1 MTARIVMPMLSAM
14 PTPTI
19 MLSRLRQRFN
29 ALRSGYGR
37 RRARLGAAAPRTSA
51 VRAGARLS
59 VATGGLES
67 LLVEEPGLVGQMA
80 KCQLAGVGR
89 SVGVV
94 VVGVRRQTAVD
105 QIGEGFSQTLEGWR
119 GDTRRELVDTQQAE
133 RNHPHDVRGHLRL
146 EVRPHELGGLHAADK
161 LSAEDK
167 SLVVEGRIPA
177 TQVVADDAGIVEKDG
192 KQERTVAHRQDA
204 VAVNGPQGAAHRIG
218 ADAVADVVEEPQ
230 SVADQGGLE
239 QRVLAGVLVLDPLD
253 RVVDLNPAAERMLGR
268 TATAAIGRPLSEL
281 LAELSD
287 LIDGAGPPAD
297 RHEITLGS
305 AAQTH
310 HYEVRV
316 SALRGRDANSPVTG
330 RVIVLADITL
340 RKAAEE
346 SVRASHQFIQEVI
359 ANAGEGIVVYDREL
373 RLVVWNPFMQ
383 RVTGLTAEQVIG
395 QRVMDLQPDLT
406 GERTALLAQ
415 AMDGATV
422 RSGDLRFNIPQTGES
437 GWYVTTYAPRRDAGG
452 HPDGVICILHDITD
466 RKRAEE
472 VLSHR
477 AMHDAL
483 TDLPN
488 RALFQSRL
496 GHAIRDARRAE
507 SGLALLVIDL
517 DRFKDVNDTLGHG
530 SGDRL
535 LQELAVRWQALLQDG
550 DTLARLGG
558 DEFAVVLPTASGR
571 AAVSLIAAQLQG
583 ALDCAFVL
591 DGHSVEIGAS
601 IGIAMFPEHGRDIET
616 LLRHA
621 DGAMYA
627 AKRSENSKAAVYAF
641 DLAA

>member
-1 MTARIVMPMLSAM
+1 MPFDLRLVPLFAASAAS
-14 PTPTI
+14 
-19 MLSRLRQRFN
+19 L
-29 ALRSGYGR
+29 ALGLVAWR
-37 RRARLGAAAPRTSA
+37 RRAPGARAFAVLLFAIAEWAATYAMEMVATDLPGKLFWEQLTYLGSATVAPAWLMFTLGYTDWRPGRGRRTVMLLLAIEPLLDQALVWTNQVHALMWTYAGFDALDLSMPLKFEYGPAYWVLLIYTYAVLLLGVWLIARTLVQSGRLYSRQSLALLLGLAAP
-51 VRAGARLS
+51 L
-59 VATGGLES
+59 VANVLY
-67 LLVEEPGLVGQMA
+67 
-80 KCQLAGVGR
+80 
-89 SVGVV
+89 
-94 VVGVRRQTAVD
+94 
-105 QIGEGFSQTLEGWR
+105 
-119 GDTRRELVDTQQAE
+119 
-133 RNHPHDVRGHLRL
+133 N
-146 EVRPHELGGLHAADK
+146 
-161 LSAEDK
+161 
-167 SLVVEGRIPA
+167 
-177 TQVVADDAGIVEKDG
+177 
-192 KQERTVAHRQDA
+192 
-204 VAVNGPQGAAHRIG
+204 
-218 ADAVADVVEEPQ
+218 ADVVGTIDPTAFAFTITGFAFFWGFQ
-230 SVADQGGLE
+230 RLGLLDLAPVARNSIF
-239 QRVLAGVLVLDPLD
+239 RVLHDAVLVLDPLD
-253 RVVDLNPAAERMLGR
+253 RVVDLNPAAERVLGR
-268 TATAAIGRPLSEL
+268 TATAAIGKPLGAL
-281 LAELSD
+281 LAELAV

-305 AAQTH
+305 AAETH
-310 HYEVRV
+310 HYEVRA
-316 SALRGRDANSPVTG
+316 SALRGRGAHSPVTG

-373 RLVVWNPFMQ
+373 RIRVWNPFMQ
-383 RVTGLTAEQVIG
+383 RVTGLTAEQVLG

-437 GWYVTTYAPRRDAGG
+437 GWYVATYAPRRDAGG

-477 AMHDAL
+477 AMHDTL

-591 DGHSVEIGAS
+591 DGHSVDIGAS

-627 AKRSENSKAAVYAF
+627 AKRSANSKAAVYAF